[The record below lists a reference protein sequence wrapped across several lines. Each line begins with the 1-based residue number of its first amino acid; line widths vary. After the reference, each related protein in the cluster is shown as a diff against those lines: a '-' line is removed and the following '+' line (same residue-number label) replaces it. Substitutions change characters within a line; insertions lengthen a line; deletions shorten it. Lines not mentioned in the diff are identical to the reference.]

1 MLKQSEQQYA
11 FHSDDCQQID
21 RARKEAEALFRPKAK
36 LVKTSTLADPSP
48 ANVSVRK
55 PRILRASVPPLD
67 REMAKIRN
75 SSEPQTAVS
84 ASQFAHTERE
94 RLNRTRAAIFKQH
107 RLAVFPFFNSRIEF
121 KTQVAAF
128 GSLLLYDFVVATT
141 SFLQTKINAGG
152 RALQDDAK
160 G

>member
-11 FHSDDCQQID
+11 FHSDNRRQID

-36 LVKTSTLADPSP
+36 LIKTSTLADPSP

-67 REMAKIRN
+67 REMAKVRN
-75 SSEPQTAVS
+75 ISEPQTAVS

-94 RLNRTRAAIFKQH
+94 RLNRTRAAIFKQQHELRAKLKAIDSELHAIDAYEAAKKAKTLSGRRH
-107 RLAVFPFFNSRIEF
+107 R
-121 KTQVAAF
+121 
-128 GSLLLYDFVVATT
+128 
-141 SFLQTKINAGG
+141 G
-152 RALQDDAK
+152 RA
-160 G
+160 